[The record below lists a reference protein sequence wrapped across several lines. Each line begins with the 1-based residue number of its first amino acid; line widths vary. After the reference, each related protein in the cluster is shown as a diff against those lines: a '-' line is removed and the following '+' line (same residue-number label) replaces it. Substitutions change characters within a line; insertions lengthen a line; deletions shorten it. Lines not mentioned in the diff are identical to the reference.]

1 MSVSKRTLQY
11 GEYDGSH
18 IEQITEEDVRF
29 YKDNLIKNYVP
40 SVTTYLDVLP
50 NIQLDI
56 WRDKVGADAA
66 NRVANEAAVSGTR
79 VHNVI
84 ERISIELVEKGE
96 ATYEWVDELG
106 NKTLT
111 SFEWEMVLK
120 FVDFYENFVDMI
132 LFTEQKLISQS
143 LFVGGTVDL
152 LCLLKDGRTALV
164 DHKTS
169 NNLSDKF
176 SVQTWV
182 YKQMVEE
189 LHGVKIDIR
198 GVLWLKASTRGRDKN
213 NKNIQG
219 KGWKLVEH
227 DEDFRDETVF
237 GCAKTLFLDLYRKGE
252 LQPKI
257 NQYPSKVILKLNN

>member
-1 MSVSKRTLQY
+1 MSLSKRAKQY
-11 GEYDGSH
+11 AEYDGSH

-56 WRDKVGADAA
+56 WRDKVGAEAA
-66 NRVANEAAVSGTR
+66 DKVANEAAKSGTK

-84 ERISIELVEKGE
+84 EQISIDLLDKGYSE
-96 ATYEWVDELG
+96 YSWLDEFG

-111 SFEWEMVLK
+111 AYEWEMVLK
-120 FVDFYENFVDMI
+120 FVDFYENFVDSI
-132 LFTEQKLISQS
+132 ISTEQKLISQT
-143 LFVGGTVDL
+143 LFVAGTVDL
-152 LCLLKDGRTALV
+152 LCTLKDGRTALI

-189 LHGVKIDIR
+189 LYDTTIDVR

-227 DEDFRDETVF
+227 VEDDRDETIF
-237 GCAKTLFLDLYRKGE
+237 SCAKTLFLDLYRKGE

-257 NQYPSKVILKLNN
+257 NQYPSKVILKVN